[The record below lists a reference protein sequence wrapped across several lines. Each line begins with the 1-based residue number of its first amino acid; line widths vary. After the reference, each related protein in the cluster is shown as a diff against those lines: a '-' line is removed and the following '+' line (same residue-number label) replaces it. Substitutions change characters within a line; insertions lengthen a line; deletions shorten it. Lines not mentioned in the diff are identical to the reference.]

1 MAPHS
6 TSRQLDEHTLPYMS
20 YSQAHPFYAKSL
32 YPAFRGVLNHW
43 KWTASPAPHTTQV
56 LARVSASD
64 DVVFRR
70 ERRRFSIRCRLAGP
84 ESHWGHF
91 RLVASLAVGNCRA
104 WRQMGTLPMARSH
117 RHSPVQTISLTAS
130 SSVCPSTTEYG
141 PRFDPCGAAAESLT
155 KRPLVS
161 RCPLG
166 AVGRGTWLSLK

>member
-70 ERRRFSIRCRLAGP
+70 ERRRFSIRRRLAGP

-91 RLVASLAVGNCRA
+91 RLGASLAVGNCRA
-104 WRQMGTLPMARSH
+104 WRQMGILPMARSH

-130 SSVCPSTTEYG
+130 SLYARRRLNTDLDSIRAAPLPSLS
-141 PRFDPCGAAAESLT
+141 PNARSCH
-155 KRPLVS
+155 
-161 RCPLG
+161 
-166 AVGRGTWLSLK
+166 AVLSAL